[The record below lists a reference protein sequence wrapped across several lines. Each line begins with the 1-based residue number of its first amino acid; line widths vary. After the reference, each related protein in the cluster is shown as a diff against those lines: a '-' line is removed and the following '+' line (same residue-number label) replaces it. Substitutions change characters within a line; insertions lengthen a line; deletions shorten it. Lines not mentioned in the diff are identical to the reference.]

1 MEALLADFLSTL
13 TRFVV
18 RVILVAMGLVFAASL
33 VCVLLAL
40 ATLWGLRALWAKLT
54 GRPVTPWVM
63 RVDPGAGWNRAFKAA
78 DRWRPQPASGPGRS
92 TADRE
97 IADVT
102 DVQIKNET

>member
-1 MEALLADFLSTL
+1 MADFLSTL
-13 TRFVV
+13 TRFMV
-18 RVILVAMGLVFAASL
+18 RVTLVAMGLVFAASL

-54 GRPVTPWVM
+54 GRPITPWVM
-63 RVDPGAGWNRAFKAA
+63 RVSPGAGWNQAFKTA
-78 DRWRPQPASGPGRS
+78 DRWRPQPAPVSS
-92 TADRE
+92 AAERE